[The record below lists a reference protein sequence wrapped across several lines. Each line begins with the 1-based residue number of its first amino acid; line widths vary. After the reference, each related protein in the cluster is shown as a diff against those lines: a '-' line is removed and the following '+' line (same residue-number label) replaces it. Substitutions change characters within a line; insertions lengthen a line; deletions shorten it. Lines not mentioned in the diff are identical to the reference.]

1 MKRKKIDMAQIAIL
15 GTGYVGLCTAAGF
28 SKIGHKVMCFDV
40 VKSKIESLKNGI
52 IPIFEEGLKEIVFD
66 SLSSGNLSFHLDV
79 SEVAKDA
86 DFVFVCVP
94 TPQDESGAAD
104 LSYVLEAT
112 RNISP
117 LLKKGAIL
125 VVKSTVPLGASNKII
140 ENIDRPD
147 IHYVSN
153 PEFLREGTAIW
164 DFFNPDRI
172 VVGSKNLEAATA
184 VADLYCQPDV
194 PVVTTTSSSA
204 ELIKYA
210 SNSFL
215 AIKLSF
221 VNEIASICENTGAD
235 IGDVVDGL
243 GLDSRIG
250 TKFLQPGPGWGGS
263 CFPKDTRAL
272 LSASLSVGA
281 PSELVQAAVTSNSR
295 TFNRIV
301 DRLQSKFINGI
312 KGKKIAVWGISFKA
326 NTDDTR
332 ESPALEIVSRL
343 LDAGAI
349 VSAYDPIAVLPNGF
363 GVVTQAATAFAAVEE
378 ADALIVL
385 TEWPQFRQ
393 LNAED
398 FTSAMKTAY
407 VFDTRRILN
416 STWENESDL
425 MVVGR

>member
-1 MKRKKIDMAQIAIL
+1 MAQIAIL

-28 SKIGHKVMCFDV
+28 SKIGHKIMCFDV
-40 VKSKIESLKNGI
+40 VKSKIESLKNGNV
-52 IPIFEEGLKEIVFD
+52 PIFEEGLEEIVSD
-66 SLSSGNLSFHLDV
+66 SLTKGNLSFHFDV

-94 TPQDESGAAD
+94 TPQDQSGAAD

-140 ENIDRPD
+140 ETIERPD

-164 DFFNPDRI
+164 DFFHPDRI
-172 VVGSKNLEAATA
+172 VVGSSNQDAATA
-184 VADLYCQPDV
+184 VAALYNKPDV
-194 PVVTTTSSSA
+194 PVISTSPSSA

-221 VNEIASICENTGAD
+221 INEIASICENTGAD
-235 IGDVVDGL
+235 IGDVTEGL

-250 TKFLQPGPGWGGS
+250 SKFLQPGPGWGGS

-272 LSASLSVGA
+272 LSASQAIGA
-281 PSELVQAAVTSNSR
+281 PSELVQAAVNSNR
-295 TFNRIV
+295 TTFNRIV
-301 DRLQSKFINGI
+301 DRLQTKLTDGL

-349 VSAYDPIAVLPNGF
+349 VSAYDPIAVIPENF
-363 GVVTQAATAFAAVEE
+363 GKVTQVDTALSAVEE

-385 TEWPQFRQ
+385 TEWAEFRQ
-393 LNAED
+393 LNAKD
-398 FTSAMKTAY
+398 FTSAMKTAN

-416 STWENESDL
+416 STWETGSDL
-425 MVVGR
+425 MVVGK